1 MTFRHDSDVDFT
13 DLFCGLG
20 GFGRGLSVAGMR
32 LRLAMNH
39 NRVQVDAHRA
49 NHPHA
54 EHLTEDIN
62 AFDKRSLP
70 RTRVL
75 SGSPICT
82 EIAPAGG
89 RKRTYGQTCIVGPDG
104 EKVRVDEYGNPI
116 QPGFERTRATALD
129 IIAATEVHRYDA
141 VICENVP
148 EFFIDWEL
156 FDWWLGGFKIL
167 GYNHQIACASSAHL
181 GDEDNELAPQH
192 RNRGYVVFTREGIPL
207 PNLEVRPAAVC
218 PECGPV
224 QARQVWR
231 NPRRRKMGS
240 WGVQY
245 DYRCPNRQCGHLILD
260 PTVRPIAD
268 VIDWS
273 LDGTRIGD
281 GRPDRKKFT
290 PYAESTRARVAAGLD
305 KFGYAPH
312 VTMLRRN
319 TMAVTAAG
327 PVPAVSAQGRHHA
340 LIVPNGRKGAVRT
353 TAEPLTT
360 IACKPHHSLVRP
372 APEVDNCTLRMLN
385 PRELASAQR
394 FPADYILPAASQEQ
408 QILGIG
414 NAVSVNAAQWI
425 GERVM
430 AVLS

>member
-1 MTFRHDSDVDFT
+1 MIFRHDGDIDFT

-20 GFGRGLSVAGMR
+20 GSTRGLMEAGMR
-32 LRLAMNH
+32 PRLVMNH
-39 NRVQVDAHRA
+39 DAIQVAAHRL
-49 NHPHA
+49 NHPEC
-54 EHLTEDIN
+54 EHLVEDIH

-70 RTRVL
+70 RTRIL
-75 SGSPICT
+75 WGSPICT
-82 EIAPAGG
+82 EISPAGG
-89 RKRTYGQTCIVGPDG
+89 RKRTRGQIALLDQEG
-104 EKVRVDEYGNPI
+104 KPI
-116 QPGFERTRATALD
+116 EGDVQPEFQRTRATALD

-141 VICENVP
+141 VLCENVP
-148 EFFIDWEL
+148 EFFLDWEL

-167 GYNHQIACASSAHL
+167 GYNHQIVCASSAHL
-181 GDEDNELAPQH
+181 GDGDNELAPQH

-218 PECGPV
+218 PGCGPV
-224 QARQVWR
+224 RARQVWR

-245 DYRCPNRQCGHLILD
+245 DYRCPTKSCGLILE
-260 PTVRPIAD
+260 PTTRPIGD

-273 LDGTRIGD
+273 QDGTRIGD

-290 PYAESTRARVAAGLD
+290 PYAASTRHRVAAGLA
-305 KFGYAPH
+305 KFGHDPH

-319 TMAVTAAG
+319 TTAVGVNA
-327 PVPAVSAQGRHHA
+327 PVPAVSAQGKHHA

-360 IACKPHHSLVRP
+360 VACKPHHSLVRP
-372 APEVDNCTLRMLN
+372 APEVDDCTLRMLS

-394 FPADYILPAASQEQ
+394 FPADYILPDASQEA
-408 QILGIG
+408 QILGVG
-414 NAVSVNAAQWI
+414 NAVSVNAARWL

-430 AVLS
+430 EVLA

>member
-1 MTFRHDSDVDFT
+1 MRAFQHDGELDFT

-20 GFGRGLSVAGMR
+20 GSARGLMEAGLR

-39 NRVQVDAHRA
+39 DRVQVEAHRA

-70 RTRVL
+70 HTRIL
-75 SGSPICT
+75 WGSPICT

-89 RKRTYGQTCIVGPDG
+89 RKRTYGQTCLIGPDG
-104 EKVRVDEYGNPI
+104 QRATPDEHGG
-116 QPGFERTRATALD
+116 QPQFERTRATALD

-141 VICENVP
+141 VLCENVT
-148 EFFIDWEL
+148 EFATDWEL
-156 FDWWLGGFKIL
+156 FDWWLSGMNIL
-167 GYNHQIACASSAHL
+167 GYNHQIVCASSAHL
-181 GDEDNELAPQH
+181 GDDDNPTAPQL
-192 RNRGYVVFTREGIPL
+192 RDRIYVVFTRKGIPL
-207 PNLEVRPAAVC
+207 PDLEVRPAALC
-218 PECGPV
+218 PTCGPV
-224 QARQVWR
+224 NARQVWR
-231 NPRRRKMGS
+231 NPRRRKIGK

-245 DYRCPNRQCGHLILD
+245 DYRCPQRRCGHLILD
-260 PTVRPIAD
+260 PTTRPIAD

-273 LDGTRIGD
+273 LPGTRVGE

-290 PYAESTRARVAAGLD
+290 PYAASTRARIEAGLT
-305 KFGYAPH
+305 KYGTAPH

-319 TMAVTAAG
+319 TTAVALTN
-327 PVPAVSAQGRHHA
+327 PVPAISAQGRHHA

-353 TAEPLTT
+353 TAEPVTT
-360 IACKPHHSLVRP
+360 VACKPHHSLVRP
-372 APEVDNCTLRMLN
+372 APTVDDCTLRMLN
-385 PRELASAQR
+385 PRELAQAQR

-414 NAVSVNAAQWI
+414 NAVSVNAAHWLGTRI
-425 GERVM
+425 K
-430 AVLS
+430 AALA